1 MRQMKVYRHKMLS
14 VFLALFTVLLMATGF
29 TFAYKNVQIEAD
41 GKMIPL
47 KTIHN
52 QPRDV
57 LAQADIALGPQDH
70 IRLSTAALAAGT
82 TIRVYRAIPVQVIH
96 SGKSEMVSSSQPTV
110 GELAVSL
117 GYKKE
122 QVVTIPPAATAIGP
136 DMQVVIKE
144 RSERVVQEE
153 VEDAPPVL
161 RQPDATLEKGVER
174 IADEGKPGRRLLTVK
189 QIYGDGEEFGTE
201 LLKEEIKE
209 FPQPRIV
216 NVGTRETVETSRGAA
231 RFSRV
236 LRMEASAY
244 LPTDGS
250 GAGITAT
257 GIRAKHGIV
266 AVDPDVIPLGTRLFI
281 PGYGVALAAD
291 VGGAIV
297 GDRIDLCMEDYGD
310 AIRFGRRMIKVYVLE

>member
-14 VFLALFTVLLMATGF
+14 AFLALFTVLLLATGF

-47 KTIHN
+47 KTIHS

-57 LAQADIALGPQDH
+57 LAQADIALGPQDQ
-70 IRLSTAALAAGT
+70 IRLSTASLAAGT

-96 SGKSEMVSSSQPTV
+96 RGKSETVSSSQPTV
-110 GELAVSL
+110 GELAASM
-117 GYKKE
+117 GYKTE
-122 QVVTIPPAATAIGP
+122 QVVTVPPAPTAISP
-136 DMQVVIKE
+136 NMQVVIKE
-144 RSERVVQEE
+144 RSESISEEE
-153 VEDAPPVL
+153 VEDAAPVF
-161 RQPDATLEKGVER
+161 RQPDATLEKGVEKVE
-174 IADEGKPGRRLLTVK
+174 DEGRPGRRLLTVK
-189 QIYGDGEEFGTE
+189 QIYGDGEPFGTE
-201 LLKEEIKE
+201 IMKESVQEL
-209 FPQPRIV
+209 PQARV
-216 NVGTRETVETSRGAA
+216 VRVGTRETVETSRGSA

-236 LRMEASAY
+236 MRMEASAY

-257 GIRAKHGIV
+257 GIRARHGVV
-266 AVDPDVIPLGTRLFI
+266 AVDPDVIPLGTHLFI

-297 GDRIDLCMEDYGD
+297 GNRIDLCMEDYGE
-310 AIRFGRRMIKVYVLE
+310 AVQFGRRAIKVYVLE